1 MLLHML
7 KRTQVLLTADQ
18 LRRVRR
24 EAKKRRDSVGSVIR
38 EAIDRAFPPE
48 RVERRAALERV
59 LGGPEIPF
67 GDWDE
72 AKRDLPRTIERAAL
86 R

>member
-7 KRTQVLLTADQ
+7 KRTQVLLTPEQ
-18 LRRVRR
+18 LQRVRR
-24 EAKKRRDSVGSVIR
+24 EAKKRRGSVGSIVR
-38 EAIDRAFPPE
+38 EAIDRAFPPQ

-59 LGGPEIPF
+59 LAGPEIPF

-72 AKRDLPRTIERAAL
+72 AKRDLPRTIERGAL
-86 R
+86 L

>member
-1 MLLHML
+1 MLLCML

-24 EAKKRRDSVGSVIR
+24 EAKKRRASVGSVVR
-38 EAIDRAFPPE
+38 EAIDRAFPVE
-48 RVERRAALERV
+48 RVERRAALQRILE
-59 LGGPEIPF
+59 GPAIPF

-72 AKRDLPRTIERAAL
+72 AKRELPRTIERAAL